1 MDDDAAQLPEHLTI
15 RVTHTDDPV
24 AAVAGLEA
32 WASREKYP
40 NLMMMPPVFGSLE
53 RTGSG
58 TWRIVEFHATTPQAA
73 RDDLGHAFRAWALA
87 EPGSS
92 QAADRDLDEE
102 ERASYSA
109 AYERLEWE
117 ALDEISAGGRD
128 YRIFRAEQVLRSG
141 PDGVEPPRPTDPDPA
156 AVGEGHRLPPRMNGF
171 VIDPAAGVTLV
182 DGILRLDMMSL
193 VPTGRSI
200 PEDVRE
206 QARRSSHLYPNV
218 LVLPVHCAVAEY
230 RDGGWGPMTGAC
242 ETPQQARDTLAAYLR
257 EFAPRLDPHLG
268 EEELARYAEA
278 ADRLDAE
285 RSDELRA
292 ADRHF
297 RLVRVE
303 PVVRLGPDGPE
314 LPRSSDW
321 DPELPLRVQE
331 QRDREAGICYAEDEG
346 EGENE
351 GEAEVRVEGDG
362 DDEVA
367 GDG

>member
-1 MDDDAAQLPEHLTI
+1 MQLPEHLTI

-53 RTGSG
+53 RTAAGA
-58 TWRIVEFHATTPQAA
+58 WRVLDFHATTPQAA
-73 RDDLGHAFRAWALA
+73 RDDLGHTFRTWALA
-87 EPGSS
+87 GPGADG
-92 QAADRDLDEE
+92 AADRELDEA
-102 ERASYSA
+102 ERASYTA
-109 AYERLEWE
+109 AHERLEWE

-156 AVGEGHRLPPRMNGF
+156 AVGEGHRLPSRMRGF

-193 VPTGRSI
+193 VPTGRFI
-200 PEDVRE
+200 PEDVRA
-206 QARRSSHLYPNV
+206 QARIASHRHPNV
-218 LVLPVHCAVAEY
+218 LVLPAHCAVAEY
-230 RDGGWGPMTGAC
+230 RNGRWGPMTGAC

-285 RSDELRA
+285 RADELRA
-292 ADRHF
+292 ADRRF
-297 RLVRVE
+297 QLVRVE

-314 LPRSSDW
+314 PPRSSDW
-321 DPELPLRVQE
+321 DPEVPLRVQE
-331 QRDREAGICYAEDEG
+331 QRDREAGIFYGEDECEDEDEG
-346 EGENE
+346 ETEEEDGERPPGR
-351 GEAEVRVEGDG
+351 GERA
-362 DDEVA
+362 A
-367 GDG
+367 GGG